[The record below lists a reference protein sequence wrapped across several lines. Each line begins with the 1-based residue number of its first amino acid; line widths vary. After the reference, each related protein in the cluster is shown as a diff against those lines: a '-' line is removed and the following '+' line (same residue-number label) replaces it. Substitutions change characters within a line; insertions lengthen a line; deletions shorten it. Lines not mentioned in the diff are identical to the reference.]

1 LQFTV
6 ESISILINYFAD
18 RTRDRSWV
26 TNKWKKSD
34 RHIEKYLWFISL
46 KLLENLRD
54 RLSRDRLKS
63 VIVLTI
69 APS

>member
-6 ESISILINYFAD
+6 ESISILITYFTD

-26 TNKWKKSD
+26 TNKLKKSD

-54 RLSRDRLKS
+54 RLSRDHLKS

>member
-1 LQFTV
+1 MQFTV
-6 ESISILINYFAD
+6 ESISILITYFTD

-26 TNKWKKSD
+26 TNKLKKSD

-54 RLSRDRLKS
+54 RLSRDHLKS